1 MSKQLAVMSKPHYGV
16 RDTSHPIWWFD
27 VKFGDDLGHG
37 ALIVLTTAQ
46 MRKIVDEAHIYDIE
60 TLHNRPCQVE
70 VSTDNSVEFVKVLEV

>member
-16 RDTSHPIWWFD
+16 RDASHPIWWFD

-46 MRKIVDEAHIYDIE
+46 MRKIVVHG
-60 TLHNRPCQVE
+60 CV
-70 VSTDNSVEFVKVLEV
+70 